1 MLPRSCGVW
10 IPNFKNLLTMQGS
23 IYICTNLSF
32 AQSPPPMIL
41 PALAD
46 EILTFL
52 FLKKMFWYA
61 CMAISA
67 QALLAE

>member
-1 MLPRSCGVW
+1 MAFGYLILR
-10 IPNFKNLLTMQGS
+10 IFLLCKDL
-23 IYICTNLSF
+23 YISGTNLSF
-32 AQSPPPMIL
+32 AQSPPPTIL